1 MRSRSMLPAA
11 AAISWIA
18 VLMPALAMAEA
29 SDYYDHKG
37 TFALGGGWN
46 QPAGSTT
53 QYLNSSGSF
62 YFAAGR
68 NLGSRLALQG
78 EFTHN
83 WLTIDPDVLQRA
95 SNDSVQITGSSAR
108 MWSVTLNAVFRFKGR
123 TGAIPWVTGGVGYYK
138 RSIELTTATQTYVPP
153 VWDPWWGWIDGGW
166 VPGESIVGE
175 RNDAGTGFNLGFG
188 VDFPIDGGT
197 LLFVEAR
204 YHHAILDEQDM
215 ELVPIMAGL
224 RW

>member
-1 MRSRSMLPAA
+1 MRSRPMWRAA
-11 AAISWIA
+11 AAISVIA

-46 QPAGSTT
+46 QPFGSTT
-53 QYLNSSGSF
+53 QYLNSSGSVF
-62 YFAAGR
+62 FAAGR
-68 NLGSRLALQG
+68 NLGPRLALQG

-83 WLTIDPDVLQRA
+83 WLTVDPDVLQRA
-95 SNDSVQITGSSAR
+95 SSDSVQITGSSAR
-108 MWSVTLNAVFRFKGR
+108 MWSISLNAVFRFKGR

-138 RSIELTTATQTYVPP
+138 RSIELSTTTQTYTPP

-166 VPGESIVGE
+166 IPGESIVGE
-175 RNDAGTGFNLGFG
+175 RNDAGTGFNFG
-188 VDFPIDGGT
+188 GGLDLPIDGGT
-197 LLFVEAR
+197 LLFIDAR
-204 YHHAILDEQDM
+204 YHHAILDEKDM
-215 ELVPIMAGL
+215 ELVSIMAGL